1 MAMIIIVVVLLG
13 HGIGHSMGILQAAI
27 ETWPE
32 GIARELLSAPADS
45 A

>member
-1 MAMIIIVVVLLG
+1 MAMIIVVVLLG
-13 HGIGHSMGILQAAI
+13 HGIGQSMGILQAAI

-32 GIARELLSAPADS
+32 GIAREPSSAAADS